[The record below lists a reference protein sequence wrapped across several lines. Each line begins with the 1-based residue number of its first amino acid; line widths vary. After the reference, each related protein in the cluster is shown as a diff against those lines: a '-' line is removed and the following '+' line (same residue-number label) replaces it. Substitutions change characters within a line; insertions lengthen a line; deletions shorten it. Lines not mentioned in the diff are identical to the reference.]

1 MERKNS
7 IFHSG
12 MSSGKNP
19 PQQASSSEA
28 AASPAPNRRTT
39 DDDLVDPALEK
50 EYLDSVRKE
59 SSKGKAW
66 TSVGGG
72 LLLAVGGTL
81 VNPLLAV
88 PAAIVGIGA
97 GLKMYKDREKSQV
110 DKAEKLLATGDHA
123 AENLPGEEGSSR
135 PPLRRLIFL
144 VRWAS
149 LQLVT
154 DLDNGDLKPLRLE
167 RVFDETIVSF
177 TAWVQRIYY
186 IRAERSR
193 SKREQE
199 TRLLKLHLSPLV
211 RWLQSSPNNEAFMMI
226 NHEFSK
232 EATRLIAEGK
242 GDARIVR
249 RCRAVFPIIVEVYQ
263 LFKIDEETK
272 FGQLVLWITE
282 FLRRS
287 DICGFLAEAVLLHSA
302 PSKYLSSV
310 SINMDEVDED
320 DENRVEFPP
329 PGVEQELEDD
339 EFFSASEGEEDH
351 PSRSTANRID
361 RAFTKSVEKQISH
374 SSPISNSVVIGSSD
388 THGVPDSVMFPR
400 ALDRNNPSH
409 HSWIDLDAT
418 ELNVRGPNYL
428 QDKVKVSSAPAMFEM
443 LCFDLFYTDFPIYC
457 VTANKNCKAY
467 WLLKDDPNLFLFTV
481 NWRLHPLQAT
491 VTYGVRK
498 DKCEWTQRDCPERRL
513 LERFLEGTSDFR
525 NDAIK
530 VIPKVTE
537 GPWLVKKAVGQTPAI
552 IGRKLKGEYHEEPGR
567 FFEAEYDVLSTTAAK
582 SMIGLVVGAAKR
594 LVIDVGIVLE
604 AKQADELP
612 ERILGGFRIVFPD
625 LASCRRVTLGAP
637 IDPPRKAHLPDDS
650 DVDD

>member
-1 MERKNS
+1 
-7 IFHSG
+7 
-12 MSSGKNP
+12 MSSGKKP
-19 PQQASSSEA
+19 TQEKGSSE
-28 AASPAPNRRTT
+28 PAPSPSTNKRSTT
-39 DDDLVDPALEK
+39 DDDLVDPKLEK

-97 GLKMYKDREKSQV
+97 GLKMYKDREKSEV

-149 LQLVT
+149 LQVVT

-211 RWLQSSPNNEAFMMI
+211 RWLQSSPNNEVFMMV

-232 EATRLIAEGK
+232 DAIRLIAAGK
-242 GDARIVR
+242 GDATARIVR

-263 LFKIDEETK
+263 LFKLEEETK

-282 FLRRS
+282 FLRRP
-287 DICGFLAEAVLLHSA
+287 DICGFLAEAVLLHSTP
-302 PSKYLSSV
+302 PSKFMSSV
-310 SINMDEVDED
+310 SMDAGGDEED
-320 DENRVEFPP
+320 DENKVEFPP

-339 EFFSASEGEEDH
+339 EFFSASEGEDDH
-351 PSRSTANRID
+351 PTKSTANRID
-361 RAFTKSVEKQISH
+361 RAFTKSMEKQISH
-374 SSPISNSVVIGSSD
+374 SSPVSSVVVVGSSESD
-388 THGVPDSVMFPR
+388 GVPDSVMFPR
-400 ALDRNNPSH
+400 AHDRLNPSP

-428 QDKVKVSSAPAMFEM
+428 QDKVKVNSAPAMFEM
-443 LCFDLFYTDFPIYC
+443 LCFDLFYTDYPIYC
-457 VTANKNCKAY
+457 VSANKNCKAY
-467 WLLKDDPNLFLFTV
+467 WLLKNDPNLFLFTV

-513 LERFLEGTSDFR
+513 LERFLEGTTEFR
-525 NDAIK
+525 NDSIK

-604 AKQADELP
+604 AKEADELP

-637 IDPPRKAHLPDDS
+637 IDPPKKSLIADDS
-650 DVDD
+650 DIDD

>member
-1 MERKNS
+1 
-7 IFHSG
+7 
-12 MSSGKNP
+12 MSSGKN
-19 PQQASSSEA
+19 QAKETR
-28 AASPAPNRRTT
+28 PAEKGPTPSPNRRSNA
-39 DDDLVDPALEK
+39 DDDLVDPELEK
-50 EYLDSVRKE
+50 EYLESVRKQ

-149 LQLVT
+149 LQVVT
-154 DLDNGDLKPLRLE
+154 DLDNGDMKPLRLE

-177 TAWVQRIYY
+177 TAWIQRIYY

-211 RWLQSSPNNEAFMMI
+211 RWLQSSPNNEVFMMV

-232 EATRLIAEGK
+232 EATRQISEGK

-263 LFKIDEETK
+263 LFKLEEETK

-282 FLRRS
+282 FLRRP
-287 DICGFLAEAVLLHSA
+287 DICGFLAEAVLLHSTPA
-302 PSKYLSSV
+302 KFASTV

-329 PGVEQELEDD
+329 PGVEQEMEDD
-339 EFFSASEGEEDH
+339 EFFSASEGEDDH
-351 PSRSTANRID
+351 PTKSTANRID
-361 RAFTKSVEKQISH
+361 RAFTKSMEKQISH
-374 SSPISNSVVIGSSD
+374 SSPVASISIDTSSD
-388 THGVPDSVMFPR
+388 GVPDSVMFPR
-400 ALDRNNPSH
+400 ARDPSNPTP

-428 QDKVKVSSAPAMFEM
+428 QDKVKCHSAPSMFEM
-443 LCFDLFYTDFPIYC
+443 LCFDLFYTDFPIQC

-467 WLLKDDPNLFLFTV
+467 WLLKSDPNLFLFTV

-513 LERFLEGTSDFR
+513 LERFLEGSHEFK
-525 NDAIK
+525 NDTIK

-552 IGRKLKGEYHEEPGR
+552 IGRKLKGEYHEDPGR

-604 AKQADELP
+604 AKEADELP

-637 IDPPRKAHLPDDS
+637 IDPPRKTMIPDDS
-650 DVDD
+650 DIDD

>member
-1 MERKNS
+1 
-7 IFHSG
+7 
-12 MSSGKNP
+12 MSSGKKETP
-19 PQQASSSEA
+19 DTGSSEPGP
-28 AASPAPNRRTT
+28 SPSTSKRPNK
-39 DDDLVDPALEK
+39 DDDLVDPKLEK

-97 GLKMYKDREKSQV
+97 GLKMYKDREKSEV

-149 LQLVT
+149 LQVVT

-177 TAWVQRIYY
+177 TAWIQRIYY

-211 RWLQSSPNNEAFMMI
+211 RWLQSSPNNEVFMMV

-232 EATRLIAEGK
+232 DATRLIAEGK

-263 LFKIDEETK
+263 LFKLEEETK

-282 FLRRS
+282 FLRRP

-310 SINMDEVDED
+310 SINMDEVSDEED
-320 DENRVEFPP
+320 DENKVEFPP

-339 EFFSASEGEEDH
+339 EFFSASEGEDDH
-351 PSRSTANRID
+351 HPTKSTANRID
-361 RAFTKSVEKQISH
+361 RAFTKSMEKQISH
-374 SSPISNSVVIGSSD
+374 SSPVSSVVIGSSSESD
-388 THGVPDSVMFPR
+388 GVPDSVMFPR
-400 ALDRNNPSH
+400 AQDRNNPTP

-428 QDKVKVSSAPAMFEM
+428 QDKVKVNSAPSMFEM
-443 LCFDLFYTDFPIYC
+443 LCFDLFYTDYPIYC

-467 WLLKDDPNLFLFTV
+467 WLLKNDPNLFLFTV

-513 LERFLEGTSDFR
+513 LERFLEGSNEFR

-552 IGRKLKGEYHEEPGR
+552 IGRKLKGEYHDEPGR

-604 AKQADELP
+604 AKEADELP

-637 IDPPRKAHLPDDS
+637 LDPPKKSVLADDS
-650 DVDD
+650 DAED